1 MLSLVRTRVVTLML
15 LAVLWPSVS
24 ARVEA
29 QMITS
34 GVSQHGVSSRFYERF
49 GVGFGF
55 GMGGSSRVR
64 YGGSFGSSLGLA
76 PFGGSRGW
84 SSGGLRAGWSVRSGG
99 MSSRFGF
106 SAYQA
111 SHRSVVSSSAVVT
124 GLSGYPMSITDVVQV
139 PFVVGVVPVGPYGA
153 YMISPF
159 GGYGGFGGYDG
170 YGGYWSVPVAVGRIP
185 YRSWRDPWWNGS
197 AGGRFPDRSYPVVE
211 PHETLGDR
219 FRASRRQAASRP
231 VSSRRSSPRRPPAD
245 TSPKGLSSAAFRQLG
260 GRSSRP

>member
-139 PFVVGVVPVGPYGA
+139 PFVVGVVPVGP
-153 YMISPF
+153 
-159 GGYGGFGGYDG
+159 G